1 MYVQITLEFWLFNG
15 LSVSVGIGQSD
26 NFEKLNWKLALIED
40 NLKLPDMLGSWVD
53 MQDAM
58 DCEMFVQSIEPGSK
72 KTANKAHSNEDQNIL

>member
-1 MYVQITLEFWLFNG
+1 MYVQIALEFWLFNG
-15 LSVSVGIGQSD
+15 LSMSVGIDQSD
-26 NFEKLNWKLALIED
+26 NFEKLNWKLTLIED

>member
-1 MYVQITLEFWLFNG
+1 MYVNCLGICLFNG
-15 LSVSVGIGQSD
+15 LSVSVGIDQSD
-26 NFEKLNWKLALIED
+26 NFEKLNWKLTLIEY

-72 KTANKAHSNEDQNIL
+72 KTATKAHSNEDQNIL

>member
-1 MYVQITLEFWLFNG
+1 M
-15 LSVSVGIGQSD
+15 SVGIDQ
-26 NFEKLNWKLALIED
+26 FEKLNWKLTLIEYN

-72 KTANKAHSNEDQNIL
+72 KTATKAHSNEDQNIL

>member
-1 MYVQITLEFWLFNG
+1 MDCLLG
-15 LSVSVGIGQSD
+15 LTRVD
-26 NFEKLNWKLALIED
+26 NFEKLNWKLTLIED

-72 KTANKAHSNEDQNIL
+72 KTANKAHGNEDQNIL